1 MQKFRRWTVTVVAL
15 VLGGCGFHLQGRT
28 KLPASLAVVSLD
40 AVDTQ
45 SDFYHALRGSLQ
57 DSGTKLSDNDPMAVK
72 LSIIKDDAA
81 AKVLIVSA
89 LNVPT
94 DYEFSYT
101 VRFSVKAGDKEL
113 IAPENLTLMRE
124 YSYTEATVLAR
135 QREQDVLRTAL
146 ARELAT
152 VVMRRLASL

>member
-1 MQKFRRWTVTVVAL
+1 MRRLARWAA
-15 VLGGCGFHLQGRT
+15 VLAMPGLASCGFHLQQPTR
-28 KLPASLAVVSLD
+28 LPATLAVVSLD

-45 SDFYHALRGSLQ
+45 SDFYHALRRSLQ
-57 DSGTKLSDNDPMAVK
+57 DAGTTLSDSDPRAVK
-72 LSIIKDDAA
+72 LSILKDDAE

-94 DYEFSYT
+94 DYEFTYT
-101 VRFSVKAGDKEL
+101 VRFAVKAGDKEL

-135 QREQDVLRTAL
+135 QREQDVLRAAL
-146 ARELAT
+146 ARDLST